1 MYTKIAMAL
10 VAALLFGTASTASAS
25 VHSGRHGAWVYAHV
39 RASVRAWAMPAPCPD
54 QTIECSAR
62 RGSQGGQHR
71 ATDGGL
77 VPPDQP

>member
-1 MYTKIAMAL
+1 MPTCVHRFGLTQQDLLLVTHIPVMLIRMRMAL
-10 VAALLFGTASTASAS
+10 RYTTNTL
-25 VHSGRHGAWVYAHV
+25 RI
-39 RASVRAWAMPAPCPD
+39 WAMPAPCPD